1 MARKSFVVWP
11 VLILA
16 GVALLSLSGCGVKE
30 QKEVLEQDLAEKKTE
45 LQLEFE
51 TSLQQLDT
59 QIDTLEHHASQVG
72 KQSAQDIQIK
82 IDELKGLRSDMM
94 DRLNGID
101 ALTIDTFDD
110 FKKQSEQ
117 LLNRANTEMHKAQEY
132 IKQIG

>member
-1 MARKSFVVWP
+1 MARKSFVIWP
-11 VLILA
+11 VLVLA
-16 GVALLSLSGCGVKE
+16 SAALLFLSGCSVKE

-51 TSLQQLDT
+51 TSLQQIDT
-59 QIDTLEHHASQVG
+59 QIDTLEHHAAQEG
-72 KQSAQDIQIK
+72 KEKAGDIQTR
-82 IDELKGLRSDMM
+82 IDELKGVRSDMM

-117 LLNRANTEMHKAQEY
+117 LLNRANNEMHKAQEY
-132 IKQIG
+132 IKQLS

>member
-1 MARKSFVVWP
+1 MARKSLPVWP
-11 VLILA
+11 VLVLA
-16 GVALLSLSGCGVKE
+16 SAALLFMSGCSVKE

-51 TSLQQLDT
+51 TGLQQIDT
-59 QIDTLEHHASQVG
+59 QIDTLEHHASQAG
-72 KQSAQDIQIK
+72 KQKAQDIQTK

-117 LLNRANTEMHKAQEY
+117 LLNRVNNEMHKAQEY
-132 IKQIG
+132 IKQLS